1 MIALPAPNRSDVS
14 RGWVSAGLGWI
25 LLGILCV
32 VPTLSRAETNAVPSD
47 CLVLRRLEW
56 IPQLRP
62 RLIAALPPSV
72 YPAAAVE
79 ELAVARGRIW
89 ASIRPWGDTN
99 LNVGRGRLWSY
110 VETLGRF
117 EPVRGPVEPH
127 TVNAL
132 MADAKRLWLGLD
144 GGVASIDFE
153 TGATQPYG
161 PAQGFVTSE
170 VAGFAE
176 SEGTVATLG
185 RFGTLWFL
193 PPGAQAF
200 ARASESASTEDP
212 REPKPWLDFTSS
224 KEWMGAVS
232 ESLASFRHRQAQHW
246 IPLSKEFANG
256 NPRTD
261 RLRLRCIEGDGSGGF
276 WIGSDAGL
284 HWLNPADNI
293 VENRF
298 APVPVTVTGGLGV
311 PVTSGFRP
319 TRAAEAVA
327 RQRVLGQI
335 RDRMRDRASRAR
347 ENLALKHRIDPVT
360 PSSRIPGAVTALHR
374 DGPWLWVAT
383 LDGATTNRGRV
394 LLMHQ
399 ASRRWVG
406 WFQVGGPVVSMAAD
420 PARLWIG
427 LDVTGSRGVSALL
440 VADRATLV
448 SLPQDRWVRDAI
460 LPEELGEKLA
470 SLPVR
475 ERAVLAFFA
484 GQSDRVVELLAPGRQ
499 VPEDLDAEGL
509 FLLAFAHDLIGL
521 NQPDRLDMYLDLL
534 RTRHPGSV
542 HAELASNIRS
552 ARAAE
557 RVENESVTEPS
568 TAAVSPVDALNAAR
582 TNAASPVPVPP
593 AAEPADP
600 VPAPAAPVAEP
611 SARAVAPSP
620 STNDLT
626 GPDRVRVDA
635 VVRKR
640 DLNRD
645 GKLSLIE
652 VRLWLGASVDWS
664 SLDAD
669 GSGDLGPAE
678 ILRVIVQEDAKAGIQ
693 PGTSGAPV
701 GSPAR

>member
-1 MIALPAPNRSDVS
+1 MRVLLWILWALPMS
-14 RGWVSAGLGWI
+14 LG
-25 LLGILCV
+25 
-32 VPTLSRAETNAVPSD
+32 AETNVVSAD

-62 RLIAALPPSV
+62 RLLPALPPAV
-72 YPAAAVE
+72 YPVAAVE
-79 ELAVARGRIW
+79 ELAAARGRVW
-89 ASIRPWGDTN
+89 ASIRSWGDTN
-99 LNVGRGRLWSY
+99 LNTGRGRLWSY

-127 TVNAL
+127 AVNAL
-132 MADAKRLWLGLD
+132 TADAKRLWLGLD
-144 GGVASIDFE
+144 GGIASIDFE

-193 PPGAQAF
+193 PSGAQTF
-200 ARASESASTEDP
+200 ARASESASSEDP

-246 IPLSKEFANG
+246 IPISKEFANG
-256 NPRTD
+256 NPRID
-261 RLRLRCIEGDGSGGF
+261 RLRLRCIEGDGGGGF

-298 APVPVTVTGGLGV
+298 APVSITVPGGLGAA
-311 PVTSGFRP
+311 VTPGFKP
-319 TRAAEAVA
+319 TRAAQAAA

-347 ENLALKHRIDPVT
+347 ENLALKHRVDPVT
-360 PSSRIPGAVTALHR
+360 PSSRIPGTVTSLLR

-383 LDGATTNRGRV
+383 LDGTVTNRGRV
-394 LLMHQ
+394 LLMHHPT
-399 ASRRWVG
+399 RRWVG
-406 WFQVGGPVVSMAAD
+406 WFQVGGPVASMAAD

-440 VADRATLV
+440 VADRTHLV
-448 SLPQDRWVRDAI
+448 SVPQDRWVRDTI

-470 SLPVR
+470 LLPVR

-484 GQSDRVVELLAPGRQ
+484 GQPERVVELLAPDKR

-509 FLLAFAHDLIGL
+509 FLLAFAHDLVGL
-521 NQPDRLDMYLDLL
+521 NQPERLDEYLDLL

-542 HAELASNIRS
+542 QAELAGGIRS
-552 ARAAE
+552 ARAAARLE
-557 RVENESVTEPS
+557 PESETETRTAVGPSTEPPPPPPS
-568 TAAVSPVDALNAAR
+568 DAGAPI
-582 TNAASPVPVPP
+582 SIPP
-593 AAEPADP
+593 ATEPAGSI
-600 VPAPAAPVAEP
+600 PAPPSSRAEA
-611 SARAVAPSP
+611 SGGRAPS
-620 STNDLT
+620 SASLGDLSDS
-626 GPDRVRVDA
+626 DRSRVDA

-645 GKLSLIE
+645 EKLSLIE
-652 VRLWLGASVDWS
+652 VRLWLGASVDWA
-664 SLDAD
+664 SLDLD
-669 GSGDLGPAE
+669 GSGELSPSE
-678 ILRVIVQEDAKAGIQ
+678 ILRAIVEEDAKA
-693 PGTSGAPV
+693 AL
-701 GSPAR
+701 GSSSPKK

>member
-1 MIALPAPNRSDVS
+1 MGRVLLWILCALP
-14 RGWVSAGLGWI
+14 
-25 LLGILCV
+25 
-32 VPTLSRAETNAVPSD
+32 LSLRAETNAPPPD

-62 RLIAALPPSV
+62 RLVPALPPAV
-72 YPAAAVE
+72 YPVAAVE
-79 ELAVARGRIW
+79 ELASARGRIW

-99 LNVGRGRLWSY
+99 LTVGRGRLWSY
-110 VETLGRF
+110 VDTLGRF
-117 EPVRGPVEPH
+117 EPVRGPVESH

-132 MADAKRLWLGLD
+132 MADSKRLWLGLN

-153 TGATQPYG
+153 TGVTQPYG

-193 PPGAQAF
+193 PPGAQTF

-232 ESLASFRHRQAQHW
+232 ESLATFRHRQAQHW
-246 IPLSKEFANG
+246 IPISKEFANG

-261 RLRLRCIEGDGSGGF
+261 PLRLRCIEGDGGGGF
-276 WIGSDAGL
+276 WIGSEAGL
-284 HWLNPADNI
+284 HWLNPADSI
-293 VENRF
+293 AENRF
-298 APVPVTVTGGLGV
+298 APIQVTVPGGLGV
-311 PVTSGFRP
+311 PVTPGFKP
-319 TRAAEAVA
+319 TRAALASA

-347 ENLALKHRIDPVT
+347 GNLALKHRVDPVT

-383 LDGATTNRGRV
+383 LDGTITNRGRV
-394 LLMHQ
+394 LLMHHPT
-399 ASRRWVG
+399 RRWVG

-420 PARLWIG
+420 PGRLWMG

-440 VADRATLV
+440 VADRTALV
-448 SLPQDRWVRDAI
+448 SVPQDRWVRDAI

-470 SLPVR
+470 LLPVR

-484 GQSDRVVELLAPGRQ
+484 GQADRVMELLAPGNQ
-499 VPEDLDAEGL
+499 VPDDLDAEGL
-509 FLLAFAHDLIGL
+509 FLMAFAHDLIGL
-521 NQPDRLDMYLDLL
+521 NQPERLDGYLDLL

-542 HAELASNIRS
+542 YAELAGGIRS
-552 ARAAE
+552 ARPAE
-557 RVENESVTEPS
+557 RVEPESTTEPS
-568 TAAVSPVDALNAAR
+568 GEPPQAAEPPPVTQPDPTPPA
-582 TNAASPVPVPP
+582 PVPP
-593 AAEPADP
+593 SVEPAVSVQAP
-600 VPAPAAPVAEP
+600 SAPAATRPLIEP
-611 SARAVAPSP
+611 AARNPSG
-620 STNDLT
+620 DLT
-626 GPDRVRVDA
+626 DPERIRVDA
-635 VVRKR
+635 VLRKR

-652 VRLWLGASVDWS
+652 VRLWLGASVDWP
-664 SLDAD
+664 SLDTD
-669 GSGDLGPAE
+669 GNGDLGPAE
-678 ILRVIVQEDAKAGIQ
+678 ILKVIVESDAKAGVE
-693 PGTSGAPV
+693 PATPRTSEK
-701 GSPAR
+701 

>member
-1 MIALPAPNRSDVS
+1 MLWILYALPMS
-14 RGWVSAGLGWI
+14 L
-25 LLGILCV
+25 
-32 VPTLSRAETNAVPSD
+32 RAETNAVPPD

-62 RLIAALPPSV
+62 RMIPALPPAV
-72 YPAAAVE
+72 YPVAAVE
-79 ELAVARGRIW
+79 ELAAARGRVW
-89 ASIRPWGDTN
+89 ASIRSWGDTN
-99 LNVGRGRLWSY
+99 LNSGRGRLWSY

-127 TVNAL
+127 AVNAL
-132 MADAKRLWLGLD
+132 MVDAKRLWLGLD
-144 GGVASIDFE
+144 GGIASIDFD

-193 PPGAQAF
+193 PPGTQTF
-200 ARASESASTEDP
+200 ARASESASSEDP

-261 RLRLRCIEGDGSGGF
+261 RLRLRCIEGDGGGGF

-298 APVPVTVTGGLGV
+298 APVSITVPGGLGV
-311 PVTSGFRP
+311 PVTPGFRP
-319 TRAAEAVA
+319 TRAAQAAA
-327 RQRVLGQI
+327 RQRVLAQI

-347 ENLALKHRIDPVT
+347 ENIALKHRVDPVT

-374 DGPWLWVAT
+374 DGPWMWVAT
-383 LDGATTNRGRV
+383 LDGTVTNRGRV
-394 LLMHQ
+394 LLMHHPT
-399 ASRRWVG
+399 RRWVG

-427 LDVTGSRGVSALL
+427 LDVAGSRGVSALL
-440 VADRATLV
+440 VADRTPLV
-448 SLPQDRWVRDAI
+448 SMPQDRWVRDTI

-470 SLPVR
+470 LLPVR

-484 GQSDRVVELLAPGRQ
+484 GQPERVVELLAPDNQ
-499 VPEDLDAEGL
+499 VPKDLDAEGL
-509 FLLAFAHDLIGL
+509 FLLAFAHDLVGL
-521 NQPDRLDMYLDLL
+521 NQPERLDEYLDLL
-534 RTRHPGSV
+534 RTQHPGSV
-542 HAELASNIRS
+542 QAELAGSIRS
-552 ARAAE
+552 ARAAARLE
-557 RVENESVTEPS
+557 PDSAAESRTAVGPSTEPPPS
-568 TAAVSPVDALNAAR
+568 TPSDAG
-582 TNAASPVPVPP
+582 TPTPIPP
-593 AAEPADP
+593 ATEPLGSI
-600 VPAPAAPVAEP
+600 PAPPSSEAEV
-611 SARAVAPSP
+611 SGGGAPS
-620 STNDLT
+620 SASQGDMSDS
-626 GPDRVRVDA
+626 DRSRVDA

-652 VRLWLGASVDWS
+652 VRLWLGASVDWA
-664 SLDAD
+664 SLDLDAN
-669 GSGDLGPAE
+669 GELGPSE
-678 ILRVIVQEDAKAGIQ
+678 ILRAIVAEDAKAG
-693 PGTSGAPV
+693 V
-701 GSPAR
+701 GSGPPGK